1 HLFFSS
7 RRRHT
12 RSKRDWSSDVCSSDL
27 FMCGEFPLIF
37 ILIYYAVFFLQMYQA
52 ERRKRQKAFLY
63 GVLLTLIIATVAIR
77 PYFSPVGTV
86 TMLDIG
92 QGDAIV
98 IELPYR
104 KGVFMIDAGSRVT
117 FDEAL
122 SDREYEQIIK
132 PYLDYRGIQK
142 IDVI

>member
-1 HLFFSS
+1 YPTRRSS
-7 RRRHT
+7 
-12 RSKRDWSSDVCSSDL
+12 
-27 FMCGEFPLIF
+27 
-37 ILIYYAVFFLQMYQA
+37 
-52 ERRKRQKAFLY
+52 
-63 GVLLTLIIATVAIR
+63 VLLTLIIATVAIR

-142 IDVI
+142 IDVVFVSHEHIDHMGSITFMIKDKHIDEFIVSEYYDLDNSVGVHMVCLDVKFTRV